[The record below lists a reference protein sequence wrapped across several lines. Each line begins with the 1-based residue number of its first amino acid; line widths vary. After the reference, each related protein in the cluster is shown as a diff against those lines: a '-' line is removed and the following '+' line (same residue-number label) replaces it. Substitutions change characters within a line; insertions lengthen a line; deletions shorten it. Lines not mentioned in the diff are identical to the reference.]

1 MVTPNSNSQFGY
13 HPGVLS
19 STRAQLLCF
28 YLPIVFSIP
37 FVLFLQ
43 LPQAKS
49 SSVLS
54 FLILQG
60 LGLAPFHLGT
70 TWFHATDRNI
80 RSYFA
85 GSLIKAPAFLLS
97 AAAIVCFSVTG
108 MIFFQPIVQGVYLL
122 WTVQH
127 LTQQNVGI
135 LLLHHNVNRNEAIVE
150 RKLEVRTLHAA
161 AWFFSLCF
169 ICKFAPAHSIT
180 QIFSGLV
187 LLAAFIDFG
196 ESLVRYICELKN
208 QLGAGKTLNISA
220 QSFWLLSVLFL
231 VPLAIGRDFNEAL
244 LAPLVLHWFQYIG
257 LNLSIIQKKYQGS
270 NRKMLILNVHPLLQF
285 VVIGIIFTLLFLS
298 VGVWASLQC
307 HGWQKDALFGV
318 VLSLGMIHYL
328 HDAFL
333 WRFREPFLRKELLNY
348 IKVSSPVASA
358 VVSRTQQNEESKML
372 VRR

>member
-1 MVTPNSNSQFGY
+1 
-13 HPGVLS
+13 LS
-19 STRAQLLCF
+19 SPRAEILSF
-28 YLPIVFSIP
+28 YLPLLFSIP

-43 LPQAKS
+43 LPQAKGS
-49 SSVLS
+49 AILS

-60 LGLAPFHLGT
+60 LGVGPFHLGT
-70 TWFHATDRNI
+70 TWFHATDHNI
-80 RSYFA
+80 RNYFF
-85 GSLIKAPAFLLS
+85 GSLRKASIFLLS
-97 AAAIVCFSVTG
+97 ATLIVCFSVTG
-108 MIFFQPIVQGVYLL
+108 MIFFQPIVQGIYLL

-135 LLLHHNVNRNEAIVE
+135 LLLHHNGNSNEVVVE

-169 ICKFAPAHSIT
+169 ISKFAPAHSIT
-180 QIFSGLV
+180 QVFCVLV
-187 LLAAFIDFG
+187 LIAALVDLG
-196 ESLVRYICELKN
+196 DSLVRYIGELKD
-208 QLGAGKTLNISA
+208 QLRAGKRLNLSA

-244 LAPLVLHWFQYIG
+244 LIPLVLHWFQYIG
-257 LNLSIIQKKYQGS
+257 LNLSIIKKKYQGT
-270 NRKMLILNVHPLLQF
+270 NRKMLILNLHPLLQF
-285 VVIGIIFTLLFLS
+285 VVIGTLFTLLFLT
-298 VGVWASLQC
+298 VGVCASLQC
-307 HGWQKDALFGV
+307 HGWQKDALFGL

-333 WRFREPFLRKELLNY
+333 WRFREPFLRRELLTY
-348 IKVSSPVASA
+348 IKGSSPVTSR